1 VDRYTGLHIL
11 PNDRRNTQQ
20 NLELEA
26 RTKVKVSQIKE
37 LLSAY
42 SDDTE
47 LMIAFNDKENLS
59 VDDDQTWRK
68 AVQIYSDT
76 DLSGFNADCQWA
88 ITEAE
93 MRGE

>member
-1 VDRYTGLHIL
+1 MDRYTGLHIL

-59 VDDDQTWRK
+59 VDDDQTWNK
-68 AVQIYSDT
+68 AVQVYDDT
-76 DLSGFNADCQWA
+76 ELTGFMDDCRWA
-88 ITEAE
+88 VSEAG
-93 MRGE
+93 GE

>member
-1 VDRYTGLHIL
+1 MDRYTGLHIL

-59 VDDDQTWRK
+59 VDDDQTWSK
-68 AVQIYSDT
+68 AVQIYNDRE
-76 DLSGFNADCQWA
+76 LSGFSDDCQWA
-88 ITEAE
+88 VSEAE
-93 MRGE
+93 GE